1 MIPGLREAVAS
12 LEGYVP
18 GEQPRAG
25 DVIKLNTNENP
36 YPPSPRV
43 LAALRRAA
51 DASLRLYPEPM
62 GDTLRSVA
70 AEVYD
75 LPPEN
80 ILVGN
85 GSDELLS
92 ILIRCFVGPGQPVVY
107 PVPTYTLYDTLVAIQ
122 EGKIVPVAYPPD
134 FVLPEELL
142 TRQGVLTILCNP
154 NSPSGTLVSL
164 EDVEKLAHRVS
175 GVLIVDEAYVDF
187 ADAEAASALPLAR
200 SLPHV
205 VVLRSFSKSFSLAGM
220 RVGLAF
226 ASTEMISAMAKVKDS
241 YNANRLSLVAAQ
253 AALQDLPWMK
263 RNVKRIQAGRR
274 KLASGLTRLGFKVH
288 PSQANFVLA
297 RREGE
302 PLRWLYLALKSR
314 GILVRY
320 FDQPGLRDS
329 LRITVGTPPQNAALL
344 RELETVLATGR

>member
-1 MIPGLREAVAS
+1 
-12 LEGYVP
+12 
-18 GEQPRAG
+18 
-25 DVIKLNTNENP
+25 
-36 YPPSPRV
+36 
-43 LAALRRAA
+43 
-51 DASLRLYPEPM
+51 
-62 GDTLRSVA
+62 
-70 AEVYD
+70 
-75 LPPEN
+75 
-80 ILVGN
+80 
-85 GSDELLS
+85 
-92 ILIRCFVGPGQPVVY
+92 
-107 PVPTYTLYDTLVAIQ
+107 
-122 EGKIVPVAYPPD
+122 
-134 FVLPEELL
+134 
-142 TRQGVLTILCNP
+142 
-154 NSPSGTLVSL
+154 
-164 EDVEKLAHRVS
+164 
-175 GVLIVDEAYVDF
+175 
-187 ADAEAASALPLAR
+187 
-200 SLPHV
+200 
-205 VVLRSFSKSFSLAGM
+205 M